1 MHTFYPFMTTSL
13 IVISA
18 IFVAIGWRQI
28 IAGKREAHQR
38 TMLWGAFFALAFF
51 ILYLIRTLFFGSKP
65 FGGPDELRIVYFVFL
80 VFHIL
85 LATTSGVF
93 GLITLSH
100 AFNKRWAKHKRIARP
115 TSVMWFATAITG
127 VTVYLLLYIIYP
139 SDEVQSLFDAIFHF

>member
-18 IFVAIGWRQI
+18 IFVAIGWGQI
-28 IAGKREAHQR
+28 VRGKREAHER
-38 TMLWGAFFALAFF
+38 TMKIAALLALLFF
-51 ILYLIRTLFFGSKP
+51 ILYLTRTLFFGSKP
-65 FGGPDELRIVYFVFL
+65 FGGPDELKLVYFVFL

-100 AFNKRWAKHKRIARP
+100 AFKSRWAQHKKIARP
-115 TSVMWFATAITG
+115 TSIMWFFTAITG
-127 VTVYLLLYIIYP
+127 VTVYLLLYIFYP
-139 SDEVQSLFDAIFHF
+139 SDEVKTLFDAIFHF